1 MQYNN
6 FAISEKSDTFAFLN
20 QKVYPSRAHFQTWS
34 TRPLRRC
41 AYAFEPRTTSIRSQ
55 TPTGNRNSTPAR
67 MAESVDALVSNT
79 SGAIRA
85 GSIPA
90 PGTRN
95 RKSLIFKGLRFFFW
109 ILQHI
114 CSTEWAIRTGLLE
127 SSVKTCHFT
136 DDKAHFYNF
145 VRKTIGFHGRPC
157 FARDD
162 RVHFYWKTALG
173 TPIFQGIKS
182 SFTMFLQLVYH
193 PHITLPLSTFFI
205 LLYSIIFATYIAM
218 FSCRKPLG
226 TLRRDWISLFLLDFI
241 YSTLL
246 KFLSQFI

>member
-1 MQYNN
+1 MQHNN

-90 PGTRN
+90 PGTQQN
-95 RKSLIFKGLRFFFW
+95 ASAWFSNTCIFLFPFCTTDWAVLGQNLCFSKIFLEGLFSLIN
-109 ILQHI
+109 
-114 CSTEWAIRTGLLE
+114 S
-127 SSVKTCHFT
+127 
-136 DDKAHFYNF
+136 
-145 VRKTIGFHGRPC
+145 
-157 FARDD
+157 
-162 RVHFYWKTALG
+162 
-173 TPIFQGIKS
+173 
-182 SFTMFLQLVYH
+182 
-193 PHITLPLSTFFI
+193 PL
-205 LLYSIIFATYIAM
+205 
-218 FSCRKPLG
+218 
-226 TLRRDWISLFLLDFI
+226 
-241 YSTLL
+241 
-246 KFLSQFI
+246 